1 MAEIFLRKVQ
11 GVLIP
16 DSEGDADK
24 LAAIANGET
33 IRADI
38 KRPRNIKF
46 HRKYF
51 ALLDVL
57 YDLFQPDEQE
67 ERLWYKGIQPI
78 KNRERFR
85 YDIAIAT
92 GFYEMVY
99 TLKGEVRAEAKSISF
114 ANMEQD
120 VFDSLFSKTIDYG
133 LLRIAK
139 GKTREELENW
149 TNAILD
155 FA

>member
-1 MAEIFLRKVQ
+1 MTEIFLRKVQ

-16 DSEGDADK
+16 DSESDAEK
-24 LAAIANGET
+24 LASLPQGET

-57 YDLFQPDEQE
+57 FDLFEPAVQE
-67 ERLWYKGIQPI
+67 HKGNPVL

-85 YDIAIAT
+85 HDIAIAT
-92 GFYEMVY
+92 GHYDLVVNI
-99 TLKGEVRAEAKSISF
+99 KGEVRAEAKSISF
-114 ANMEQD
+114 AAMDETE
-120 VFDSLFSKTIDYG
+120 FSKLYSMTINYG
-133 LLRIAK
+133 LLHIAK
-139 GKTREELENW
+139 GKTAEELENW
-149 TNAILD
+149 TNAILSFD
-155 FA
+155 

>member
-16 DSEGDADK
+16 DSELDAEK
-24 LAAIANGET
+24 LATIANGET

-38 KRPRNIKF
+38 KRPRNIKY

-57 YDLFQPDEQE
+57 YDIFDPELPPPEV
-67 ERLWYKGIQPI
+67 WYKGIKPV

-85 YDIAIAT
+85 HDIAIAT
-92 GFYEMVY
+92 GYCEMTINV
-99 TLKGEVRAEAKSISF
+99 KGQYRAEAKSISF
-114 ANMEQD
+114 AAMDETTFAD
-120 VFDSLFSKTIDYG
+120 LYSKTIDFG
-133 LLRIAK
+133 LQHIAK
-139 GKTREELENW
+139 GKTREEIENW
-149 TNAILD
+149 TNAILE

>member
-1 MAEIFLRKVQ
+1 MTEIFLRKIQ
-11 GVLIP
+11 GVLVP
-16 DSEGDADK
+16 DSESDVEK
-24 LAAIANGET
+24 LASIASGET

-38 KRPRNIKF
+38 KRPRNIGYHK
-46 HRKYF
+46 KYF

-57 YDLFQPDEQE
+57 FDIFQPDEQE

-85 YDIAIAT
+85 KDIAIST

-114 ANMEQD
+114 AAMDD
-120 VFDSLFSKTIDYG
+120 VEFAALFSRTIDYG
-133 LLRIAK
+133 LLHIAK
-139 GKTREELENW
+139 GKTREEIDNW
-149 TNAILD
+149 TNAILSFD
-155 FA
+155 